1 MDTEKTPDK
10 STGRQVLV
18 VVGVL
23 GAIAVN
29 IAAFM
34 LSADAINAVA
44 VAAGISKRISWAMV
58 AAVDG
63 LMVTGTVVF
72 IANKL
77 RGRSVVYPLCVLAAG
92 VLLSIICNA
101 LHAKAGGGHVIQLDS
116 KAKMAVSAIPAVSLA
131 LSFHLIADMVKDSL
145 GLTEKASAEAPIA
158 APAAPPVQAPVG
170 APVAP
175 PVGRLSER
183 LPDAS
188 QAPAEAPAA
197 PPVKAPGS
205 APVGRPKQ
213 ARTTAAKKSS
223 KATKL
228 TADEARAKAW
238 ELLKKNPDMSA
249 PALAVELGKSP
260 TSGHVRDMKAKL
272 LQELRD
278 AGELQSVRAVGA

>member
-1 MDTEKTPDK
+1 MDPEKTPDK
-10 STGRQVLV
+10 SGGRQVLV

-44 VAAGISKRISWAMV
+44 VAAGISKKIAWAMV

-77 RGRSVVYPLCVLAAG
+77 RGRSVAYPLCVLGSG

-101 LHAKAGGGHVIQLDS
+101 LHAKAGGGHVIKLS
-116 KAKMAVSAIPAVSLA
+116 SHSKMAVSAIPAVSLA

-145 GLTEKASAEAPIA
+145 GVTKEASGAASEERLPERLMGVRPDASDASAETSADASAGRAP
-158 APAAPPVQAPVG
+158 
-170 APVAP
+170 
-175 PVGRLSER
+175 ER

-188 QAPAEAPAA
+188 QTPAEASTQTHPQTPAKVAKKTPKKKTTPKPSTRQQVRQILIETPEMSAADVARKLGRAPSGHMRTMCAELLSELIESGTIDA
-197 PPVKAPGS
+197 PP
-205 APVGRPKQ
+205 
-213 ARTTAAKKSS
+213 
-223 KATKL
+223 
-228 TADEARAKAW
+228 
-238 ELLKKNPDMSA
+238 
-249 PALAVELGKSP
+249 
-260 TSGHVRDMKAKL
+260 
-272 LQELRD
+272 LRI
-278 AGELQSVRAVGA
+278 AQ

>member
-1 MDTEKTPDK
+1 M
-10 STGRQVLV
+10 LV
-18 VVGVL
+18 GVGVL

-101 LHAKAGGGHVIQLDS
+101 LHAKAGGGHVIQLGS

-145 GLTEKASAEAPIA
+145 GLTEKASAEAGGERLPER
-158 APAAPPVQAPVG
+158 PASALSDAS
-170 APVAP
+170 ADASD
-175 PVGRLSER
+175 GRVRER
-183 LPDAS
+183 LPDVAQTPSEAS
-188 QAPAEAPAA
+188 ARTRPQTHAKAGKKTPKKTSVPKLSTRQQVRQILIESPETSAADVARKLNRAPSGHMRTLCAELLAELIEDGTIDA
-197 PPVKAPGS
+197 PP
-205 APVGRPKQ
+205 
-213 ARTTAAKKSS
+213 
-223 KATKL
+223 
-228 TADEARAKAW
+228 
-238 ELLKKNPDMSA
+238 
-249 PALAVELGKSP
+249 
-260 TSGHVRDMKAKL
+260 
-272 LQELRD
+272 LRI
-278 AGELQSVRAVGA
+278 AQ